1 MTSLLELIF
10 RAVTTSMHDGSKLS
24 KELVLLIYSSQPA
37 YMICHS
43 ASSVLCKDMDTV
55 MKLLHRNT
63 PDLIVLV
70 LVVHKMAYI
79 QQQY

>member
-10 RAVTTSMHDGSKLS
+10 QAVRTSMHDGSKLS
-24 KELVLLIYSSQPA
+24 KGLVLLIYTSEPA
-37 YMICHS
+37 CMICRS

-63 PDLIVLV
+63 PVLFVLV
-70 LVVHKMAYI
+70 PVVHKMAYI

>member
-10 RAVTTSMHDGSKLS
+10 HPVRTSMHDESKLS
-24 KELVLLIYSSQPA
+24 KELVLVIYSSQPT

-43 ASSVLCKDMDTV
+43 ASSVLCKDMDRV

-63 PDLIVLV
+63 PVLIVSV
-70 LVVHKMAYI
+70 
-79 QQQY
+79 